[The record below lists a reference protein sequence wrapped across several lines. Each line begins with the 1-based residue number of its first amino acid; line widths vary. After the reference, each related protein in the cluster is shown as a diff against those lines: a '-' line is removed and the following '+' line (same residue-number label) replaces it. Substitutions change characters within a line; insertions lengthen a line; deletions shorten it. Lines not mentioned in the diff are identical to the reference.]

1 MNLKSSILK
10 INPSDNVAVAL
21 DKLNKGY
28 EVQIDNATF
37 KFVDDIALKHKF
49 ACIDFKPK
57 DAVYMYGVLFG
68 EAIKQIPKGG
78 LLTTENIKHKI
89 QEVQGKTAS
98 WDYLIRRIHNGRR
111 SYNRFHSN
119 KAKEI
124 NL

>member
-1 MNLKSSILK
+1 MILKSSILK

-37 KFVDDIALKHKF
+37 KLVDDIALKHKF
-49 ACIDFKPK
+49 ACVDFKPK
-57 DAVYMYGVLFG
+57 DAVYMYGVLVG

-89 QEVQGKTAS
+89 QKV
-98 WDYLIRRIHNGRR
+98 
-111 SYNRFHSN
+111 
-119 KAKEI
+119 
-124 NL
+124 